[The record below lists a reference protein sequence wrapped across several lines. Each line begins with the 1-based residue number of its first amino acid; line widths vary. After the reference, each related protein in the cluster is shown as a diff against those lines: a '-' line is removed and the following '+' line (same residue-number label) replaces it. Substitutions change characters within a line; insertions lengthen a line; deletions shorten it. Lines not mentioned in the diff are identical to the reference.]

1 MSTFM
6 AKKGSIERKWYVIDA
21 AGKPMGKT
29 AVIAADLLRGK
40 RK

>member
-6 AKKGSIERKWYVIDA
+6 AKMGSTQRKWYVVDA

-29 AVIAADLLRGK
+29 AVIAADLD
-40 RK
+40 RKSVV